1 MGKNT
6 TGIFL
11 RVIIIAVLCFI
22 ANMILYKLPQ
32 FTGLTDLF
40 IYPLWMVYLFFLLFS
55 LLIVF
60 ILLKIKQK
68 NEAQLGYAFLFLT
81 TLKLCITYVF
91 ARKIIA
97 ATGNN
102 PAEKVNFFAIF
113 ILFLAI
119 EVYYTA
125 RLLNNKQ

>member
-1 MGKNT
+1 MDKT
-6 TGIFL
+6 TIGIFL
-11 RVIIIAVLCFI
+11 RIIVIAILGCIINTLVY
-22 ANMILYKLPQ
+22 MLPQ
-32 FTGLTDLF
+32 FAGYMNAFT
-40 IYPLWMVYLFFLLFS
+40 YPLYMIYLFFLMFS
-55 LLIVF
+55 LLIIF

-81 TLKLCITYVF
+81 TLKLGITYVF

-97 ATGNN
+97 ATGSST
-102 PAEKVNFFAIF
+102 AEKANFFAVF
-113 ILFLAI
+113 ILFLVI

>member
-6 TGIFL
+6 IGIFL
-11 RVIIIAVLCFI
+11 RVIIIAVLCF
-22 ANMILYKLPQ
+22 AVNTILYMLPQ
-32 FTGLTDLF
+32 FAGLSVSF
-40 IYPLWMVYLFFLLFS
+40 VYPLWLVYIFFLVFS
-55 LLIVF
+55 LLILFV
-60 ILLKIKQK
+60 LLKIKQK

-81 TLKLCITYVF
+81 TLKLGITYVF
-91 ARKIIA
+91 ARKIMA
-97 ATGNN
+97 ATAGSTT
-102 PAEKVNFFAIF
+102 EKSNFFAIF